1 MIVAFVFILG
11 LFIGS
16 FLNVVIYRL
25 HREESF
31 VKGFSKCL
39 FCGHRLYPK
48 DLVPIFSFLWLKAK
62 CRYCKTAI
70 SWQYFLVEL
79 ATALGFVLVFLRLF
93 SSTDLQTWLGAL
105 TVLSSLQLLFWWLMF
120 CFLLIIFVYDL
131 KYYLILD
138 KVSIPAIFLALAL
151 NLFLGHTWQSLALGI
166 LIGGGFFLLQFILS
180 QGKWIGGGDIR
191 VGILMG
197 AALGF
202 SHVLAALF
210 LAYILGGIFA
220 TFLLIFGKKHLGDK
234 LPFGTFL
241 TLATFVI
248 LLYGDVLIR
257 WYLTLWG
264 I

>member
-1 MIVAFVFILG
+1 MLVVFIFILG

-48 DLVPIFSFLWLKAK
+48 DLVPIFNFLWLKAK

-79 ATALGFVLVFLRLF
+79 ATATMFVLVFWHIFGQVDIQSWLL
-93 SSTDLQTWLGAL
+93 TLTWQNAL
-105 TVLSSLQLLFWWLMF
+105 HLIFWWLMAS
-120 CFLLIIFVYDL
+120 FLLIIFVYDL

-138 KVSIPAIFLALAL
+138 QVSLPAIVLAFVA
-151 NLFLGHTWQSLALGI
+151 NLFLGQTWQGLALAI
-166 LIGGGFFLLQFILS
+166 LVGGGFFLLQFVLS
-180 QGKWIGGGDIR
+180 KGKWIGGGDIR
-191 VGILMG
+191 VGLLMG
-197 AALGF
+197 AIL
-202 SHVLAALF
+202 SWPQIITALF
-210 LAYILGGIFA
+210 LSYILGGLFA
-220 TFLLIFGKKHLGDK
+220 AGLLIFGKKSWGDK

-241 TLATFVI
+241 TVATFVTM
-248 LLYGDVLIR
+248 LYGETLIR
-257 WYLTLWG
+257 WYWTLCG
-264 I
+264 F

>member
-1 MIVAFVFILG
+1 MIVVFIFLLG

-79 ATALGFVLVFLRLF
+79 ATALMFVLVFWHISGF
-93 SSTDLQTWLGAL
+93 VDLQSWLTTL
-105 TVLSSLQLLFWWLMF
+105 NFQNTLQLFFWWLMSS
-120 CFLLIIFVYDL
+120 FLLIIFVYDL

-138 KVSIPAIFLALAL
+138 QVSLPAIALAL
-151 NLFLGHTWQSLALGI
+151 IANLFLGQTLQAL
-166 LIGGGFFLLQFILS
+166 LIAMLVGGGFFLLQFVLS
-180 QGKWIGGGDIR
+180 KGKWIGGGDIR
-191 VGILMG
+191 VGLLMG
-197 AALGF
+197 AIL
-202 SHVLAALF
+202 SWPQVITALF
-210 LAYILGGIFA
+210 VAYILGGLFA
-220 TFLLIFGKKHLGDK
+220 AALLIFGKKALGDK

-241 TLATFVI
+241 AVATFVTM
-248 LLYGDVLIR
+248 LYGETLIR
-257 WYLTLWG
+257 WYWALCG
-264 I
+264 F

>member
-93 SSTDLQTWLGAL
+93 VSTDLQTWLGAL
-105 TVLSSLQLLFWWLMF
+105 NFLSVFQLLFWWLMF

-138 KVSIPAIFLALAL
+138 KVSIPAIILALGF
-151 NLFLGHTWQSLALGI
+151 NLFIGQTWQSLALGI
-166 LIGGGFFLLQFILS
+166 LLGGGFFLLQFILS

-191 VGILMG
+191 VGFLMG
-197 AALGF
+197 ALLGF

-210 LAYILGGIFA
+210 LAYILGGLFA
-220 TFLLIFGKKHLGDK
+220 TVLLLSGKKHLGDK

-241 TLATFVI
+241 TLSTFMI

-257 WYLTLWG
+257 WYLTVWS